1 MLQYSKAPVQAPFG
15 DPPGRRPGQAAR
27 SASYGC
33 RRGWPGGGKHLP
45 SGRPPM
51 DCGIC
56 RPFRAGGERK
66 VLRRE
71 TGVLAAHFVAAAGG
85 VFPSRG
91 RRRSAGPGGGRLKVG
106 EPEAKRTRWRPKPCG
121 GGETDP
127 PQTAVCAGGK
137 ATSPARP
144 EGGPADGADPNR
156 PGSAARPCKNYRG
169 SDPRVVI
176 DRLKSGTEGHT
187 ATYVFFVSHQKSC
200 FWIRSDIRAA
210 CTPCGRTLA
219 RICDFICTAH
229 RKVHFLF

>member
-121 GGETDP
+121 EGRPTRRGRRCVLGGRQLPRHVLKAGQRTGGTHP
-127 PQTAVCAGGK
+127 PGKRGSSLQNQPGGI
-137 ATSPARP
+137 
-144 EGGPADGADPNR
+144 
-156 PGSAARPCKNYRG
+156 PGS
-169 SDPRVVI
+169 S
-176 DRLKSGTEGHT
+176 
-187 ATYVFFVSHQKSC
+187 
-200 FWIRSDIRAA
+200 
-210 CTPCGRTLA
+210 
-219 RICDFICTAH
+219 
-229 RKVHFLF
+229 

>member
-127 PQTAVCAGGK
+127 PRTAVCAGGK

-144 EGGPADGADPNR
+144 EGGPADWRNP
-156 PGSAARPCKNYRG
+156 SAGKARLVPAKSARG
-169 SDPRVVI
+169 YPRVII
-176 DRLKSGTEGHT
+176 DRPLGGTEGHT
-187 ATYVFFVSHQKSC
+187 ETYVFFVSNPKSKL
-200 FWIRSDIRAA
+200 FGLYLTSGLHASLRS
-210 CTPCGRTLA
+210 TPR
-219 RICDFICTAH
+219 RIVEKQVW
-229 RKVHFLF
+229 RKRKNRRWR